1 MSSVKGAV
9 PAYAITNVKDGD
21 LTAGGIGTV
30 RGAERGADRR
40 MAHRTPR
47 LTEQPENHGGTP
59 IRPAVVFPQK
69 TVGIASIPQRP
80 H

>member
-1 MSSVKGAV
+1 
-9 PAYAITNVKDGD
+9 
-21 LTAGGIGTV
+21 
-30 RGAERGADRR
+30 